1 MGKQKILLIEDDIVL
16 GTALKEFLELDAY
29 EVLAVQNAQQGLEEF
44 LQDHFDVVITDIR
57 MPGKIDGIDVVRRLK
72 AFKPKTR
79 IIVCTGFSKDL
90 GKIENLVHE
99 IVKKPF
105 SFLDIQKI
113 LENDLQKTPK
123 NTT

>member
-1 MGKQKILLIEDDIVL
+1 MRKQKILLIEDDIIL
-16 GTALKEFLELDAY
+16 SSALKEFLEIGEF
-29 EVLAVQNAQQGLEEF
+29 EVLTVENAQQGLEEF
-44 LQDHFDVVITDIR
+44 LQDHYDVVITDIR

-79 IIVCTGFSKDL
+79 IIVCTGFSKEL

-113 LENDLQKTPK
+113 LENDMQKTASN
-123 NTT
+123 NT